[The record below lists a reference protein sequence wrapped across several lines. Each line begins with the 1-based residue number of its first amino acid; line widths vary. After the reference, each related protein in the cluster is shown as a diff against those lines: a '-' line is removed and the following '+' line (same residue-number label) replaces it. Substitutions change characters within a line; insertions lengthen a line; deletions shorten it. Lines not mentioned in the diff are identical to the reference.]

1 MDNGKTSIN
10 QSNSLTRC
18 IMIFPDFANLPEI
31 QSIREQYD
39 PLYHG
44 VAPHVTLVFPFTSDL
59 TGTAVADHLQKAV
72 QEIAPFKLVMQ
83 GIKPNTI
90 GGKYLFLEVIEGT
103 KELNLLHS
111 RLYSDL
117 LLEYKPEFLK
127 QYAFHPHMTVGK
139 FGNDIEFQSAIK
151 ATESFSTRFETTVKK
166 ISVEIIGE
174 CDNSIIETEVCMN
187 S

>member
-1 MDNGKTSIN
+1 MDNGKTTIN
-10 QSNSLTRC
+10 RSNSLTRC
-18 IMIFPDFANLPEI
+18 IMIFPDFDNLPDI
-31 QSIREQYD
+31 QFIREQYD
-39 PLYHG
+39 PLYRC

-59 TGTAVADHLQKAV
+59 TGTAVANHLQNAV

-90 GGKYLFLEVIEGT
+90 CGKYLFLEVIEGT
-103 KELNLLHS
+103 KELNQLHN
-111 RLYSDL
+111 RLYSGL
-117 LLEYKPEFLK
+117 LSAYEPEFLK

-151 ATESFSTRFETTVKK
+151 ATESFTTRFETTVKK

-174 CDNSIIETEVCMN
+174 CDNSTIETEVCLR
-187 S
+187 